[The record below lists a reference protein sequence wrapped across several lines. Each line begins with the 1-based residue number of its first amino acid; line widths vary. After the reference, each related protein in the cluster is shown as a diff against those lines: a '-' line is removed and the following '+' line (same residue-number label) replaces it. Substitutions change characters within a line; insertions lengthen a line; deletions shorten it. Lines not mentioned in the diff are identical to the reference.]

1 MGRRRPRSPRATQA
15 RGWRYTLE
23 RVGHFQVEVG
33 APLFRV
39 PEPAPLD
46 AVGVAPM
53 VVPERQVNHGKN
65 VAWRPRYAFAPGASI
80 DELSNTL
87 RFIDQK
93 LPKSLSIKAG
103 GSRHSW
109 SPAAA
114 TSGVYIHPEGIRFIE
129 PAADASMKASVPSA
143 LRDKL
148 VRVGSGTRVREL
160 NAALWERGLSLP
172 ALGGF
177 DGQTL
182 GGVLPTGTHGSV
194 LKHGPLASRVRS
206 IDLVTARGEHVRIEP
221 KDGLTDPVRFAREHP
236 KMSLVQDD
244 ATFQA
249 AQINMG
255 TMGVVHAYVLEAA
268 ERFHLTE
275 VRTKTDVADVLRVLE
290 DGNVYH
296 AMDVDQVPPGT
307 PPDRGLRFEG
317 HPERAYHLEVLLNPH
332 SDQVIITSRQPTEV
346 DVEPFDMSRRPGRD
360 LFRSL
365 DLGDRFTRPALS
377 TWLSEN
383 LPQAMGWTAEKL
395 TRLLPAATPKV
406 VDQALATLE
415 DPVYVQRSYNVFNIG
430 DGANAIPA
438 LSGTLYVPLAGD
450 RYLKALQ
457 IFRDTARAFA
467 EKEGRYQT
475 GPLSMRFVRG
485 SEAMLAAGED
495 VCSFEIIFAGGTPH
509 AEAMMKAYL
518 DALTAELGGEVTF
531 HWGQMLNGLEPS
543 HVAASYPEYPAWKA
557 IRDGLDPDGRFL
569 NSWQRSI
576 LPE

>member
-1 MGRRRPRSPRATQA
+1 
-15 RGWRYTLE
+15 
-23 RVGHFQVEVG
+23 
-33 APLFRV
+33 
-39 PEPAPLD
+39 
-46 AVGVAPM
+46 M

-317 HPERAYHLEVLLNPH
+317 QPERAHHLEVLLNPH

-406 VDQALATLE
+406 VDQARRQR
-415 DPVYVQRSYNVFNIG
+415 DPRAVRDLVRAARGRSLPE
-430 DGANAIPA
+430 GAPD
-438 LSGTLYVPLAGD
+438 LPRHGPGV
-450 RYLKALQ
+450 R
-457 IFRDTARAFA
+457 R
-467 EKEGRYQT
+467 EG
-475 GPLSMRFVRG
+475 GPLPDRPAV
-485 SEAMLAAGED
+485 
-495 VCSFEIIFAGGTPH
+495 
-509 AEAMMKAYL
+509 
-518 DALTAELGGEVTF
+518 DALRPRERGHARRGGGRVQLRE
-531 HWGQMLNGLEPS
+531 HLRGR
-543 HVAASYPEYPAWKA
+543 HAARRGDDEGVPRRAHRRA
-557 IRDGLDPDGRFL
+557 RR
-569 NSWQRSI
+569 
-576 LPE
+576 